1 MAFDLQEQEQ
11 IDSIKAFW
19 QQWGKLIAG
28 VLAASAIAYLGFKGY
43 RYYQEQQA
51 QKAAAA
57 YENIDAA
64 VAGKDIAK
72 LKSAVTL
79 LQNDFGSSAYATR
92 GSLILAKAAFDK
104 SDLALAKSQ
113 LEWVLA
119 NSKDESASA
128 IARLRL
134 ASLLLDQK
142 AYDAAIAE
150 LNKEHAAGFDALFL
164 DLKGDVLVAKGD
176 AAAARDAYKS
186 ALAKLVGDSP
196 NRQFIQTKLDALG
209 G

>member
-64 VAGKDIAK
+64 VASKDIAK

-104 SDLALAKSQ
+104 NELALAKSQ

-119 NSKDESASA
+119 NSKDESVSA

-142 AYDAAIAE
+142 TYDAAIAE
-150 LNKEHAAGFDALFL
+150 LNKAHPAGFDALFL

>member
-43 RYYQEQQA
+43 RYHQEQQA

-64 VAGKDIAK
+64 VAAKDIAK

-79 LQNDFGSSAYATR
+79 LQNDFSSSAYATR

-119 NSKDESASA
+119 NSKDESVSA

-134 ASLLLDQK
+134 ASLLLDLK
-142 AYDAAIAE
+142 TYDAAIAE
-150 LNKEHAAGFDALFL
+150 LNKEHPAGFDALFL

>member
-1 MAFDLQEQEQ
+1 M
-11 IDSIKAFW
+11 
-19 QQWGKLIAG
+19 
-28 VLAASAIAYLGFKGY
+28 
-43 RYYQEQQA
+43 
-51 QKAAAA
+51 
-57 YENIDAA
+57 
-64 VAGKDIAK
+64 
-72 LKSAVTL
+72 
-79 LQNDFGSSAYATR
+79 
-92 GSLILAKAAFDK
+92 
-104 SDLALAKSQ
+104 
-113 LEWVLA
+113 
-119 NSKDESASA
+119 SA

-142 AYDAAIAE
+142 TYDAAIAE
-150 LNKEHAAGFDALFL
+150 LNKEHPAGFDALFL

>member
-43 RYYQEQQA
+43 RYYQEDQA

-57 YENIDAA
+57 YENVDAA
-64 VAGKDIAK
+64 VTAKDIAK

-79 LQNDFGSSAYATR
+79 LQNDFGSTAYATR

-119 NSKDESASA
+119 NSKDVSVSA

-142 AYDAAIAE
+142 TYDAAIAE
-150 LNKEHAAGFDALFL
+150 LNKEHPAGFDALFL

-176 AAAARDAYKS
+176 ATAARDAYKS

>member
-43 RYYQEQQA
+43 RYHQEQQA

-64 VAGKDIAK
+64 VAAKDIAK

-104 SDLALAKSQ
+104 SDLVLAKSQ

-119 NSKDESASA
+119 NSKDESVSA

-134 ASLLLDQK
+134 ASLLLDLK
-142 AYDAAIAE
+142 TYDAAIAE
-150 LNKEHAAGFDALFL
+150 LNKEHPAGFDALFL

>member
-43 RYYQEQQA
+43 RYYQEDQA

-57 YENIDAA
+57 YENVDAA
-64 VAGKDIAK
+64 VTAKDIAK

-79 LQNDFGSSAYATR
+79 LQNDFGSTAYATR

-119 NSKDESASA
+119 NSKDVSVSA

-142 AYDAAIAE
+142 TYDAAIAE
-150 LNKEHAAGFDALFL
+150 LNKEHPAGFDALFL